1 MPIYY
6 DVTKDLR
13 YQQGVEQGIEQG
25 IEKGVEIGIEQ
36 GIEKGIE
43 RSNEKFIQALLK
55 KGTFSLKE
63 ISELTGS
70 DIDTV
75 ISVYKKMG
83 LK

>member
-13 YQQGVEQGIEQG
+13 YQQ
-25 IEKGVEIGIEQ
+25 
-36 GIEKGIE
+36 GIE

-75 ISVYKKMG
+75 ISIYQKTEKK
-83 LK
+83 

>member
-1 MPIYY
+1 MPIYC

-13 YQQGVEQGIEQG
+13 YQQGFEQGIKIG
-25 IEKGVEIGIEQ
+25 FKIGFKIGVELS
-36 GIEKGIE
+36 K
-43 RSNEKFIQALLK
+43 SKFIQALFK

>member
-13 YQQGVEQGIEQG
+13 YQQGFEQGIKIG
-25 IEKGVEIGIEQ
+25 FKIGFKIGVELS
-36 GIEKGIE
+36 K
-43 RSNEKFIQALLK
+43 SKFIQALFK

-63 ISELTGS
+63 IAELTGS

-75 ISVYKKMG
+75 ISIYKKMG